1 MEPLVFW
8 HENVTPNKGNLSYSL
23 KSLTPTRGVDG
34 TQDGVHAKRLI
45 KVHVKQTVGIHLEDY
60 KDVEKNMINV
70 ITIQV
75 NATH

>member
-23 KSLTPTRGVDG
+23 KSRGDVDG

-70 ITIQV
+70 ITIKV